1 MKLLELLCEE
11 LPKRG
16 GWPESAVAAV
26 QNNKD
31 GMYRVVFVG
40 EGYNISPRKYYSNRV
55 GWTIQFEGGTW
66 GSVKANIDF
75 HPDTLASDH
84 ATRIVTREEYEAAVT
99 PRVIPRRSDVLA
111 SLVGNLKQWPTKITD
126 DLPHFIGWAWMY
138 QPSSK
143 GVLSTIVLHNESES
157 TNIVKIE
164 WAHQR
169 HTQWVQPTP
178 HGSGD
183 PILGMV
189 LADLTNR
196 ALVGK
201 EKYGE
206 PLKAHNGRNAL
217 QDAYEEALDMCMY
230 LRQALEEQR
239 NA

>member
-1 MKLLELLCEE
+1 M
-11 LPKRG
+11 
-16 GWPESAVAAV
+16 
-26 QNNKD
+26 
-31 GMYRVVFVG
+31 
-40 EGYNISPRKYYSNRV
+40 
-55 GWTIQFEGGTW
+55 
-66 GSVKANIDF
+66 
-75 HPDTLASDH
+75 
-84 ATRIVTREEYEAAVT
+84 
-99 PRVIPRRSDVLA
+99 
-111 SLVGNLKQWPTKITD
+111 KQWPTEITD
-126 DLPHFIGWAWMY
+126 DLPHFIGWAWIH
-138 QPSSK
+138 QESANGGP
-143 GVLSTIVLHNESES
+143 STIILYNESEVL
-157 TNIVKIE
+157 NIIE
-164 WAHQR
+164 FDWFNAIRYRDATLQP
-169 HTQWVQPTP
+169 QPTP

>member
-11 LPKRG
+11 LPNRG
-16 GWPESAVAAV
+16 GWPEWAAAAV
-26 QNNKD
+26 QD
-31 GMYRVVFVG
+31 GCGKNRVLFTG
-40 EGYNISPRKYYSNRV
+40 EGS
-55 GWTIQFEGGTW
+55 W
-66 GSVKANIDF
+66 GIYCNTGSDF
-75 HPDTLASDH
+75 YAPTLASDH

-99 PRVIPRRSDVLA
+99 PRVVPRRSDVLA
-111 SLVGNLKQWPTKITD
+111 SLVGNLKQWPTEITD
-126 DLPHFIGWAWMY
+126 DLPHFIGWGWEALVSGEVCLYAEEDYIDSRQWELV
-138 QPSSK
+138 K
-143 GVLSTIVLHNESES
+143 RKGTGVL
-157 TNIVKIE
+157 
-164 WAHQR
+164 QP
-169 HTQWVQPTP
+169 QPTP

-196 ALVGK
+196 AVLGK

-230 LRQALEEQR
+230 LRQLLEEQR

>member
-16 GWPESAVAAV
+16 GWPQWAAAAV
-26 QNNKD
+26 QFKNGQVSYAGKGYKLYYANAWTSSVPGGSWGENASRDLKD
-31 GMYRVVFVG
+31 GFLCH
-40 EGYNISPRKYYSNRV
+40 
-55 GWTIQFEGGTW
+55 TI
-66 GSVKANIDF
+66 
-75 HPDTLASDH
+75 ASDH

-111 SLVGNLKQWPTKITD
+111 SLVGNLKQWPTEITD
-126 DLPHFIGWAWMY
+126 DLPHFIGWAWE
-138 QPSSK
+138 
-143 GVLSTIVLHNESES
+143 V
-157 TNIVKIE
+157 TNNTGEVCLFTDDLNDEYIDEGCWQAVKIRN
-164 WAHQR
+164 AQR
-169 HTQWVQPTP
+169 DATLQPQPTP

-183 PILGMV
+183 PVLGMV
-189 LADLTNR
+189 LTDLTNR
-196 ALVGK
+196 ALAGK

>member
-11 LPKRG
+11 LPKRD
-16 GWPESAVAAV
+16 GWPEWAVAAV
-26 QNNKD
+26 QSSNSWVIFCGKNYNVTFDGKYWNVLRRSDWGENNK
-31 GMYRVVFVG
+31 
-40 EGYNISPRKYYSNRV
+40 YSD
-55 GWTIQFEGGTW
+55 
-66 GSVKANIDF
+66 DF
-75 HPDTLASDH
+75 NCHTTASDH

-111 SLVGNLKQWPTKITD
+111 SLVGSLKQWPTEITD
-126 DLPHFIGWAWMY
+126 DLPHFIGWGWKQLGTDYVTLESDEHGIITCDNWVIAMT
-138 QPSSK
+138 PLSAF
-143 GVLSTIVLHNESES
+143 VLPP
-157 TNIVKIE
+157 
-164 WAHQR
+164 
-169 HTQWVQPTP
+169 QPTP

-201 EKYGE
+201 KKYGE

-239 NA
+239 NE